1 MVKRVQWGLRW
12 TELIKL
18 WSKMVEVT
26 VTMAVMF
33 GGVVK
38 RGGDE
43 EKNRRW
49 PYLLDK
55 MDNSAPEEDCCA
67 EGSCEGMNAEQVLL
81 YAFHGNLGNPA
92 SNGLVRGRFE
102 MVPRKK
108 RRRWSS

>member
-38 RGGDE
+38 RRGGG
-43 EKNRRW
+43 K
-49 PYLLDK
+49 
-55 MDNSAPEEDCCA
+55 
-67 EGSCEGMNAEQVLL
+67 EQEMAVP
-81 YAFHGNLGNPA
+81 FGQDGQQC
-92 SNGLVRGRFE
+92 SRGRL
-102 MVPRKK
+102 RGKL
-108 RRRWSS
+108 RRYEC